1 MENNKGTG
9 VVVTV
14 SLLFALAGCDTG
26 GSAEHREIASHET
39 AAIMDVAAINKAQAG
54 YYSRASKYATSLS
67 ELCGPGKGPGEP
79 FMAPGISRR
88 VCTGETHGYVF
99 TVASSSP
106 ADSYTINAK
115 PKTPGSS
122 GRRFFYSDQS
132 MVIRQSENEPATASS
147 AEVK

>member
-1 MENNKGTG
+1 MRAAGAL
-9 VVVTV
+9 VSL
-14 SLLFALAGCDTG
+14 SLLFALLGCDTG

-106 ADSYTINAK
+106 ADSYTIHAR
-115 PKTPGSS
+115 PKSPGSS

-132 MVIRQSENEPATASS
+132 GIVRQGESEAASANS
-147 AEVK
+147 PQVK